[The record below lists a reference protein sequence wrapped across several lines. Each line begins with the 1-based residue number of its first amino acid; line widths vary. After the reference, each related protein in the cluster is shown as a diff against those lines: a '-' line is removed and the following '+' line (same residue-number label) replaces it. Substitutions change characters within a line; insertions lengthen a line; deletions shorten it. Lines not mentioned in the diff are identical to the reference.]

1 MDWLLLAV
9 LGIIWAAVLLPG
21 RKRIASPAASVEEFE
36 KNMDRLADSEQEG
49 RWMVMP
55 QKGVPIGNTS
65 MSSRSAVL
73 ERRRRVLVFLMEGTA
88 ASFVIGLLPP
98 LRSMWVVTS
107 GFAVALFLYCWL
119 LVRLRAIALY
129 GHGAVG
135 SRPAARHRLPHS
147 TGARYVADR
156 HGRVAR
162 SSYGGLPTVTDG
174 DVHVIVHSRN

>member
-21 RKRIASPAASVEEFE
+21 RKKEASPAASVEEFG
-36 KNMDRLADSEQEG
+36 KNMDRLAESEQEG
-49 RWMVMP
+49 RWVVMP
-55 QKGVPIGNTS
+55 QKGVPIGTTS
-65 MSSRSAVL
+65 TSSRSAVL
-73 ERRRRVLVFLMEGTA
+73 ERRRKVLVFLLEGTA
-88 ASFVIGLLPP
+88 ISFVIGLLPP
-98 LRSMWVVTS
+98 LRSMWIVTS

-135 SRPAARHRLPHS
+135 SHPGSGHRIPQS
-147 TGARYVADR
+147 TGARYVADH

-174 DVHVIVHSRN
+174 DVHVVVRSRD

>member
-21 RKRIASPAASVEEFE
+21 WKKGASPAASVEEFE

-49 RWMVMP
+49 RWVIMP
-55 QKGVPIGNTS
+55 QKGMPIGTTAT
-65 MSSRSAVL
+65 SSRSAVL
-73 ERRRRVLVFLMEGTA
+73 ERRRRVLVFLLEGTA
-88 ASFVIGLLPP
+88 VSFVIGLLPP
-98 LRSMWVVTS
+98 LRSMWIVTS

-129 GHGAVG
+129 GHGSEG
-135 SRPAARHRLPHS
+135 SRPASRHRIPQS
-147 TGARYVADR
+147 SGARYVADR

-162 SSYGGLPTVTDG
+162 SSYGGLPTITEG
-174 DVHVIVHSRN
+174 DVHVVVRERD